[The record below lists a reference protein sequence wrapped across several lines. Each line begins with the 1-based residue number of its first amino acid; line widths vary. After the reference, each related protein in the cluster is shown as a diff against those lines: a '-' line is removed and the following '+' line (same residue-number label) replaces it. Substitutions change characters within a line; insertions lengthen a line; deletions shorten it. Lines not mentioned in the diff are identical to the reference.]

1 MLTRWQFFPAQ
12 VKNEFRLPP
21 SSTLLCLQSKLVEG
35 WFYHA
40 EYLTFL
46 SKVTPSNQREYK
58 DQVTR
63 FNLGVAGEADCP
75 VFDGMFEYCQVGH
88 SIVCLPSQ
96 PREQSCLSPQ

>member
-1 MLTRWQFFPAQ
+1 MT
-12 VKNEFRLPP
+12 
-21 SSTLLCLQSKLVEG
+21 TLLCLTLAQLNLNHSLTSLNYQYNAVEG
-35 WFYHA
+35 RVYGA

-75 VFDGMFEYCQVGH
+75 VFDGMFEYCQVGN
-88 SIVCLPSQ
+88 SVPCWRSQ
-96 PREQSCLSPQ
+96 P